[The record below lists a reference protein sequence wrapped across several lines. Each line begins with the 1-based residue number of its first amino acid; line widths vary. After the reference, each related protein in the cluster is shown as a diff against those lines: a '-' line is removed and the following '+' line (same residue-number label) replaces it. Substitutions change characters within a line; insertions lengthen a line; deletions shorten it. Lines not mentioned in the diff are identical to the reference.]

1 MNQQE
6 SLLAAALEKID
17 KLTDEEF
24 SDITKEIIKESSV
37 KQMVVYIVVN
47 KDLNMSLG
55 KTCAQVGHAVQ
66 YLCQSYKYIRDS
78 CQSPPSDTDRELI
91 DTYSDWSRG
100 NQSTKIVLGA
110 NSKEFNKLK
119 NSILKPFI
127 VTDAG
132 KTELEPGTDTV
143 LCFWPMEKDSDK
155 DLKRLRLL

>member
-6 SLLAAALEKID
+6 SLLAAAPVD
-17 KLTDEEF
+17 KPV
-24 SDITKEIIKESSV
+24 KESSV

-47 KDLNMSLG
+47 KDLNMSIG

-66 YLCQSYKYIRDS
+66 YLCQNYKYIWDLH
-78 CQSPPSDTDRELI
+78 QSLPSETSKELI

-119 NSILKPFI
+119 KSILKPFI

-143 LCFWPMEKDSDK
+143 LCFRPMEKDNDK